1 MVTLAISMETF
12 FGGFLSLSTSFSGG
26 INGINGFRLVI
37 ISLLYSS
44 GVQRGVSGDG
54 EGVFGGDHSHS

>member
-12 FGGFLSLSTSFSGG
+12 FGGFLSISTSFSGG
-26 INGINGFRLVI
+26 SIII

-44 GVQRGVSGDG
+44 GVQLGISGGGDV
-54 EGVFGGDHSHS
+54 VFGGDHSHS